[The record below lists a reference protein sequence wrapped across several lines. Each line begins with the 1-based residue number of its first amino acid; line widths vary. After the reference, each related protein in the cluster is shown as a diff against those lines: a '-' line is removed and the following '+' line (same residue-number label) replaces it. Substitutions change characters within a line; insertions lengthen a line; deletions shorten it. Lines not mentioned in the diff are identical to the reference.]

1 MYAYCVNNPVMMIDP
16 NGNFAVPALFAITLV
31 ATLIGGT
38 VQLVSNA
45 VAGKT
50 GTELWRGVVG
60 SAIGA
65 GSNALIL
72 ALTISTGGVTSII
85 LSASVSAIMQT
96 GTDTLETLIRGE
108 TIELGSTAIDLGVNF
123 ASTIIGNFVGGKIV
137 PTNRGWFQPQKFM
150 SVFTKSYGQKILVQT
165 LIGVGILGSVNF
177 ARKYDWSNIEP
188 VVAGPVIPIWG

>member
-1 MYAYCVNNPVMMIDP
+1 MMVDP

-60 SAIGA
+60 AAIGA
-65 GSNALIL
+65 GSNVLVL
-72 ALTISTGGVTSII
+72 PLTISTVGVASIT
-85 LSASVSAIMQT
+85 LAAGVSAIMQT

-108 TIELGSTAIDLGVNF
+108 TIDLGATAIDLGVNF
-123 ASTIIGNFVGGKIV
+123 TSTVIGNFVGGKIV

-165 LIGVGILGSVNF
+165 LIGVGISGSANF
-177 ARKYDWSNIEP
+177 ARNYDLSKFKP
-188 VVAGPVIPIWG
+188 VVTGPVIPTWG